1 VQTLTQSV
9 LSTQYQQTLVTVTS
23 VDGYNPTS
31 DAISWAFTNANAYPA
46 LSPGDDDWNPGSW
59 VTYPGD
65 QWWAQILVGPANG
78 GVVLATGTW
87 QAWLRITDSPEVPVE
102 TPFLLQIV

>member
-1 VQTLTQSV
+1 MQTLTQSV
-9 LSTQYQQTLVTVTS
+9 LSTQYQQTLITVTS

-31 DAISWAFTNANAYPA
+31 DTISWAFTNANAYPA
-46 LSPGDDDWNPGSW
+46 LSPSAWNSGSW

-65 QWWAQILVGPANG
+65 QWWAQVLIGPANG

-87 QAWLRITDSPEVPVE
+87 QSWLRITDSPEVPVLQ
-102 TPFLLQIV
+102 PFLLQIV